1 MNSERV
7 ARVAIIGG
15 GCAAITTAF
24 ELSRPEMNGRYDIT
38 VYQPGWRLGGKGAS
52 GRGPS
57 GRIEEH
63 GLHIWLGFYENAFRL
78 LRECYEELAVDPGKF
93 DVADWRTAFIVEN
106 DVGLSSRSSADG
118 LHNWSATF
126 PPQAGLPG
134 DPLSGA
140 DLLSLPR
147 YMARALDLLQT
158 LIKSTDSRRRDRGQT
173 SDMVA
178 GFGEP
183 GFSATSIGG
192 DPRRLLAII
201 SEVVGGGFAASAT
214 VLAEAL
220 AVLQAGLKMLP
231 SPLSNPL
238 TDLAEW
244 IAHHVRRWLE
254 RSLMSEPYF
263 QHVWE
268 LMDIVVATVVGSLRA
283 GLLTDPRGFDAI
295 DDYDWREWLLL
306 NGASE
311 RSVQS
316 AFICGLYDLVMS
328 YEDGARP
335 RLAASSA
342 LRGTLMMFF
351 NYRGALYWRLR
362 AGMGDVIFAPY
373 YEVLRRRGVKFAFF
387 HRLTNVRL
395 APEVDLKPG
404 ERPFVTGLDFDVQ
417 ARIRGGGDYAP
428 LIAVKGRPCWPAAPD
443 LGQLEDGDRIAAEGW
458 DFESHWDRRRAEQKH
473 LEVVKDFDFVVLGVS
488 IATVP
493 HVCGEILERD
503 PRWRAMVDNVK
514 TTATQ
519 AFQIWLNQDLRALG
533 WTAPNFLG
541 SANTKPFNAWCD
553 LAHTIPEEDWSEP
566 PRTVLYFCAALAEPP
581 PARGDHD
588 PGHQAASH
596 EQVRLNAISYL
607 RDTGR
612 RIWPGAYDA
621 AGEFRWDLLADAA
634 PREIGE
640 TPVGEARFA
649 TQYWTAN
656 INPSDRYVL
665 AVPGSARH
673 RISPLDMTYDN
684 LTIAGDWTDCGL
696 NEGCVEAAVI
706 SGRLAAHALSGLPR
720 LEDIVGY
727 DHP

>member
-1 MNSERV
+1 MYSERV
-7 ARVAIIGG
+7 AKVAIIGG

-24 ELSRPEMNGRYDIT
+24 ELSRSELKGRFDIT
-38 VYQPGWRLGGKGAS
+38 IYQPGWRLGGKGAS

-57 GRIEEH
+57 GRIQEH

-78 LRECYEELAVDPGKF
+78 LRECYEELSVDPGSF
-93 DVADWRTAFIVEN
+93 DVSDWRSAFIVEN
-106 DVGLSSRSSADG
+106 DVGLSSRSSKPG

-126 PPQAGLPG
+126 PPRPGLPG
-134 DPLSGA
+134 DPISTA
-140 DLLSLPR
+140 ELLSLPR
-147 YMARALDLLQT
+147 YIARALDLLET
-158 LIKSTDSRRRDRGQT
+158 LIKSTDSRRQD
-173 SDMVA
+173 A
-178 GFGEP
+178 GKSGGMADVGAA
-183 GFSATSIGG
+183 GFSARSIGG
-192 DPRRLLAII
+192 DPRRLLRII
-201 SEVVGGGFAASAT
+201 TDLVGGSFAVSAA
-214 VLAEAL
+214 VLVEAL
-220 AVLQAGLKMLP
+220 AVLQVGLKMLP
-231 SPLSNPL
+231 TALTNPL

-254 RSLMSEPYF
+254 RSLMAEPYF

-311 RSVQS
+311 KSVQS

-373 YEVLRRRGVKFAFF
+373 YEVLRRRGVKFEFF
-387 HRLTNVRL
+387 HRLKNVRL
-395 APEVDLKPG
+395 APEAELQPG

-417 ARIRGGGDYAP
+417 ARIKGGGEYAP
-428 LIAVKGRPCWPAAPD
+428 LIEVKGRPCWPATPD
-443 LGQLEDGDRIAAEGW
+443 LRQLEEGERFASEGW
-458 DFESHWDRRRAEQKH
+458 DFESHWDTRHVEEKR
-473 LEVVKDFDFVVLGVS
+473 LEVVEDFDFVVLGVS
-488 IATVP
+488 VATLP
-493 HVCGEILERD
+493 YVCGEILARD
-503 PRWRAMVDNVK
+503 SRWSAMVANVK

-519 AFQIWLNQDLRALG
+519 AFQIWLKQDLRELG

-553 LAHTIPEEDWSEP
+553 LAHTIPEEDWSQP

-581 PARGDHD
+581 PPRGDHD
-588 PGHQAASH
+588 PGHQASSH
-596 EQVRLNAISYL
+596 EQVRLNALSYL

-612 RIWPGAYDA
+612 QIWPGAYGATGD
-621 AGEFRWDLLADAA
+621 FRWDLLAAGDATGSTLVLD
-634 PREIGE
+634 GE
-640 TPVGEARFA
+640 SRFS

-665 AVPGSARH
+665 ALPGSAKY
-673 RISPLDMTYDN
+673 RISPLDMSYDN
-684 LTIAGDWTDCGL
+684 LTVAGDWTDCGL

>member
-1 MNSERV
+1 MNSQRV
-7 ARVAIIGG
+7 AKVAIIGG

-24 ELSRPEMNGRYDIT
+24 ELSRPEIKGRFDIT
-38 VYQPGWRLGGKGAS
+38 IYQPGWRLGGKGAS

-57 GRIEEH
+57 GRIQEH

-78 LRECYEELAVDPGKF
+78 LRECYEELAVDPGNF
-93 DVADWRTAFIVEN
+93 DVSDWRSAFIVEN
-106 DVGLSSRSSADG
+106 DVGLSSRSSKPG

-126 PPQAGLPG
+126 PPRPGLPG
-134 DPLSGA
+134 DPISTAELV
-140 DLLSLPR
+140 SLPR
-147 YMARALDLLQT
+147 YIARALDLLET
-158 LIKSTDSRRRDRGQT
+158 LIKSTDSRLRDGGKAGGP
-173 SDMVA
+173 SDIGRA
-178 GFGEP
+178 

-192 DPRRLLAII
+192 DPRRLLQII
-201 SEVVGGGFAASAT
+201 ADVVGGSFAATAA
-214 VLAEAL
+214 VLVEAL
-220 AVLQAGLKMLP
+220 AVLQVGLKTLP
-231 SPLSNPL
+231 PSLTSPL

-244 IAHHVRRWLE
+244 IAHHVRQWLE
-254 RSLMSEPYF
+254 RSLMAEPYF

-268 LMDIVVATVVGSLRA
+268 LMDIVVATVVGSLQA

-373 YEVLRRRGVKFAFF
+373 YEVLRRRGVKFEFF
-387 HRLTNVRL
+387 HRLENVRL
-395 APEVDLKPG
+395 ASAEDLRPG
-404 ERPFVTGLDFDVQ
+404 ERPFVIGLDFDVQ
-417 ARIRGGGDYAP
+417 ARIKGGGEYAP
-428 LIAVKGRPCWPAAPD
+428 LIEVKGRPCWPAAPD
-443 LGQLEDGDRIAAEGW
+443 LGQLEEGERFASEGW
-458 DFESHWDRRRAEQKH
+458 DFESHWDTRRVEEKN

-488 IATVP
+488 VAALP
-493 HVCGEILERD
+493 SVCGEILARD
-503 PRWRAMVDNVK
+503 PRWRAMVENVK

-519 AFQIWLNQDLRALG
+519 AFQIWLKQDLRELG
-533 WTAPNFLG
+533 WMEPNFLG

-553 LAHTIPEEDWSEP
+553 LAHTIPEEDWSQP
-566 PRTVLYFCAALAEPP
+566 PRTVLYFCAAIAEPP
-581 PARGDHD
+581 PASAAHD
-588 PGHQAASH
+588 PDYHAANH
-596 EQVRLNAISYL
+596 EQVRLNALSYL

-612 RIWPGAYDA
+612 QIWPGVYDA
-621 AGEFRWDLLADAA
+621 RGDFRWDLLAA
-634 PREIGE
+634 GE
-640 TPVGEARFA
+640 TQGSTQDPVGEARFS

-665 AVPGSARH
+665 AVPGSAKY
-673 RISPLDMTYDN
+673 RISPLDMSYDN

>member
-7 ARVAIIGG
+7 AKVAIIGG
-15 GCAAITTAF
+15 GCAAIATAF
-24 ELSRPEMNGRYDIT
+24 ELSRPELKGRFDIT

-57 GRIEEH
+57 GRIQEH

-78 LRECYEELAVDPGKF
+78 LRECYEELAIDPGNF
-93 DVADWRTAFIVEN
+93 DVSDWRSAFIVEN
-106 DVGLSSRSSADG
+106 DVGLSSRSSKPG

-126 PPQAGLPG
+126 PPRPGLPG
-134 DPLSGA
+134 DPISTA
-140 DLLSLPR
+140 ELLSLPR
-147 YMARALDLLQT
+147 YIARALDLLET
-158 LIKSTDSRRRDRGQT
+158 LIKSTDSRRQDGGQSGGMANVGPT
-173 SDMVA
+173 
-178 GFGEP
+178 
-183 GFSATSIGG
+183 GFSARSIGG
-192 DPRRLLAII
+192 DPRRLLRII
-201 SEVVGGGFAASAT
+201 TDVVGGSFAVSAA
-214 VLAEAL
+214 VLVEAL
-220 AVLQAGLKMLP
+220 AVLQVGLKMLP
-231 SPLSNPL
+231 PALTNPL
-238 TDLAEW
+238 NDLAEW
-244 IAHHVRRWLE
+244 IAHHLRKWLE
-254 RSLMSEPYF
+254 RSLMAEPYF

-373 YEVLRRRGVKFAFF
+373 YEVLRRRGVKFEFF
-387 HRLTNVRL
+387 HRLNNVRL
-395 APEVDLKPG
+395 ASEAELQPG

-417 ARIRGGGDYAP
+417 AKIKGGGEYAP
-428 LIAVKGRPCWPAAPD
+428 LIEVKGRPCWPATPD
-443 LGQLEDGDRIAAEGW
+443 LGQLEEGERFAAEGW
-458 DFESHWDRRRAEQKH
+458 DFESHWDTRHVEKKSI
-473 LEVVKDFDFVVLGVS
+473 EVVKDFDFVVLGLSV
-488 IATVP
+488 ATLP
-493 HVCGEILERD
+493 YVCGEILARD
-503 PRWRAMVDNVK
+503 PRWRAMVENVK

-519 AFQIWLNQDLRALG
+519 AFQIWLKQDLRELG

-553 LAHTIPEEDWSEP
+553 LAHTIPEEDWSQP

-581 PARGDHD
+581 PPSGEHD
-588 PGHQAASH
+588 PDHQASSH
-596 EQVRLNAISYL
+596 EQVRLNALSYL
-607 RDTGR
+607 RETGCQ
-612 RIWPGAYDA
+612 IWPGAYDA
-621 AGEFRWDLLADAA
+621 RGDFRWDLLASGDAA
-634 PREIGE
+634 GSTQFLDGE
-640 TPVGEARFA
+640 SRFS

-665 AVPGSARH
+665 AVPGSAKY
-673 RISPLDMTYDN
+673 RISPLDMSYDN